1 MKIEIPYGK
10 GTITADVKEER
21 VAGVIHSGLDEY
33 VPEAGEEELI
43 RRAMRSP
50 GGCVTLREMAVG
62 KKKVVINS
70 SHRVIGAF
78 AGDMEDAL
86 AKAEEIA
93 GRKASVTFLPE
104 GMSAITE

>member
-50 GGCVTLREMAVG
+50 GGVCHAAGNGGWEEE
-62 KKKVVINS
+62 VVINS
-70 SHRVIGAF
+70 SR
-78 AGDMEDAL
+78 
-86 AKAEEIA
+86 
-93 GRKASVTFLPE
+93 
-104 GMSAITE
+104 

>member
-50 GGCVTLREMAVG
+50 GGVSRCG
-62 KKKVVINS
+62 KW
-70 SHRVIGAF
+70 R
-78 AGDMEDAL
+78 L
-86 AKAEEIA
+86 
-93 GRKASVTFLPE
+93 GRRRW
-104 GMSAITE
+104 

>member
-33 VPEAGEEELI
+33 VPEAGEEEL
-43 RRAMRSP
+43 
-50 GGCVTLREMAVG
+50 TLREMAVG

>member
-62 KKKVVINS
+62 KKKVVI
-70 SHRVIGAF
+70 
-78 AGDMEDAL
+78 L
-86 AKAEEIA
+86 ASDHTRPVPSRQI
-93 GRKASVTFLPE
+93 LPLMLE
-104 GMSAITE
+104 

>member
-1 MKIEIPYGK
+1 
-10 GTITADVKEER
+10 
-21 VAGVIHSGLDEY
+21 
-33 VPEAGEEELI
+33 
-43 RRAMRSP
+43 
-50 GGCVTLREMAVG
+50 MAVG

-104 GMSAITE
+104 GMSAIKE